1 MAFEIICSLATQLCF
16 CHFRKFQVNSLI
28 SLSSSRSSRVICMLL
43 RQLVYRIVPI
53 CISYRTDLFIVSYRF
68 ILYGTNLYVTDSW
81 HTDLY
86 HILLTCII
94 TICFVS
100 YRFVLYCMVLYQFI
114 PYRTD
119 SYHIVP
125 NGWPKGPLRLEHLSI
140 ESCLQIKKNSRR
152 VLMVLLPWKCTS
164 N

>member
-1 MAFEIICSLATQLCF
+1 
-16 CHFRKFQVNSLI
+16 
-28 SLSSSRSSRVICMLL
+28 MLL